1 LNVILI
7 LSFHEQTVKSN
18 HQTMKLSPLALATAL
33 TLGNTVT
40 EAQQQLGAVA
50 SQYKKLSQ
58 LRGVNPS
65 SNNSPKLPKDEVPD
79 DNIDPKLLALCHSIP
94 DIDGCHANELCTWC
108 NCGALPSSCFSK
120 QSAPFLPPKVYTCDM
135 NNEKPEEKRQEMI
148 ADKVDQSWKTTAE
161 KATKVQSFLMDGV
174 ELNLSSD
181 EVAADFCDAA
191 SPLSLAGYM
200 NGELFS

>member
-1 LNVILI
+1 
-7 LSFHEQTVKSN
+7 
-18 HQTMKLSPLALATAL
+18 MKLSPLALATAL

-40 EAQQQLGAVA
+40 TEAQQQQLGAVA
-50 SQYKKLSQ
+50 AQYKKLSQ

-65 SNNSPKLPKDEVPD
+65 SNNSPLPKDVPD
-79 DNIDPKLLALCHSIP
+79 DNIDPKLLALCKGFDH
-94 DIDGCHANELCTWC
+94 DIDGCKANELCTWC

-135 NNEKPEEKRQEMI
+135 NNENSAEQPEEKI
-148 ADKVDQSWKTTAE
+148 VGKVDQSWQATAE
-161 KATKVQSFLMDGV
+161 KATKVQSFVMDGV

-200 NGELFS
+200 NGEFLP

>member
-1 LNVILI
+1 
-7 LSFHEQTVKSN
+7 
-18 HQTMKLSPLALATAL
+18 MKLSPLALATAL
-33 TLGNTVT
+33 TLGKSTT
-40 EAQQQLGAVA
+40 AQQLGAVA

-65 SNNSPKLPKDEVPD
+65 SSNNSPKLPKDVPD

-135 NNEKPEEKRQEMI
+135 NENAAQQPSEEKEEE
-148 ADKVDQSWKTTAE
+148 AVEKVDDQSWQATAE

-200 NGELFS
+200 NGEFLS

>member
-1 LNVILI
+1 
-7 LSFHEQTVKSN
+7 
-18 HQTMKLSPLALATAL
+18 MKLSPLALATAL
-33 TLGNTVT
+33 TLGKSTT
-40 EAQQQLGAVA
+40 EAQQLGAVA
-50 SQYKKLSQ
+50 AQYKKLSQ

-135 NNEKPEEKRQEMI
+135 NNENAAAQQPSEEKEEEEVVE
-148 ADKVDQSWKTTAE
+148 KVDQSWQTTAE

-200 NGELFS
+200 NGEFLS